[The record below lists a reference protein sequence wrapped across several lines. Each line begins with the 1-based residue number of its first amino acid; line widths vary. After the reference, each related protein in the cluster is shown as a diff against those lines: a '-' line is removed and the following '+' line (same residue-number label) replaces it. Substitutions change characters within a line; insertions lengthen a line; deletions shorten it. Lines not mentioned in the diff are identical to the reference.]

1 MDIQVLLFRKGCA
14 RSDKKRDAG
23 LAIPEDVTYLTG
35 IKYAG
40 GPENDLHIAYPKGTS
55 FPLPTIVCFHGGGYV
70 YGNADV
76 YKYYCASLAERG
88 FSVINFNYRLAP
100 KHVFPTPLEDMN
112 AVMEWAIRNKNE
124 FFIDTDNIFIVGD
137 SAGAQLA
144 SQYAAICTSPEYAD
158 IMGIHPPQG
167 FKLRA
172 LGLNCGMYDTS
183 MALGEKNPAISAYF
197 TKKPEKF
204 GRMLRVFDYI
214 CADYPPAFL
223 ISSPGDF
230 LLSHC
235 EPMARLIN
243 ERGGTAEY
251 RIYGDERTGHVFHVD
266 MRDPYSNAA
275 NDDETEFF
283 KKHLSYV

>member
-23 LAIPEDVTYLTG
+23 LTIPEDVTYISGL
-35 IKYAG
+35 KYAG
-40 GPENDLHIAYPKGTS
+40 GPENDLHVAYPKGAGS
-55 FPLPTIVCFHGGGYV
+55 PLPTILSFHGGGYV
-70 YGNADV
+70 YGSADV
-76 YKYYCASLAERG
+76 YKYYCASLARRG
-88 FSVINFNYRLAP
+88 FTVVNFNYRLAP
-100 KHVFPTPLEDMN
+100 DCIFPAPLEDTN

-204 GRMLRVFDYI
+204 GKMLRVLDYI
-214 CADYPPAFL
+214 NADYPPAFL

-251 RIYGDERTGHVFHVD
+251 RIYGDEKTGHVFHVD
-266 MRDPYSNAA
+266 MRSPCSKTA

>member
-23 LAIPEDVTYLTG
+23 LTIPEDVTYISGL
-35 IKYAG
+35 KYAG
-40 GPENDLHIAYPKGTS
+40 GPENDLHVAYPKGAGS
-55 FPLPTIVCFHGGGYV
+55 PLPTILSFHGGGYV
-70 YGNADV
+70 YGSADV
-76 YKYYCASLAERG
+76 YKYYCASLARRG
-88 FSVINFNYRLAP
+88 FTVVNFNYRLAP
-100 KHVFPTPLEDMN
+100 DCIFPAPLEDTN

-204 GRMLRVFDYI
+204 GKMLRVLDYI
-214 CADYPPAFL
+214 NADYPPAFL

-266 MRDPYSNAA
+266 MRSPCSKTA

>member
-23 LAIPEDVTYLTG
+23 LTIPEDVTYISGL
-35 IKYAG
+35 KYAG
-40 GPENDLHIAYPKGTS
+40 GPENDLHVAYPKGAGS
-55 FPLPTIVCFHGGGYV
+55 PLPTIISFHGGGYV
-70 YGNADV
+70 YGSADV
-76 YKYYCASLAERG
+76 YKYYCASLARRG
-88 FSVINFNYRLAP
+88 FTVVNFNYRLAP
-100 KHVFPTPLEDMN
+100 DCIFPAPLEDTN

-204 GRMLRVFDYI
+204 GKMLRVLDYI
-214 CADYPPAFL
+214 NADYPPAFL

-266 MRDPYSNAA
+266 MRSPCSKTA

>member
-23 LAIPEDVTYLTG
+23 LTIPEDVTYISGL
-35 IKYAG
+35 KYAG
-40 GPENDLHIAYPKGTS
+40 GPENDLHVAYPKGAGS
-55 FPLPTIVCFHGGGYV
+55 PLPTILSFHGGGYV
-70 YGNADV
+70 YGSADV
-76 YKYYCASLAERG
+76 YKYYCASLARRG
-88 FSVINFNYRLAP
+88 FTVINFNYRLAP
-100 KHVFPTPLEDMN
+100 DCIFPAPLEDTN
-112 AVMEWAIRNKNE
+112 AVMEWAIRNKDE

-251 RIYGDERTGHVFHVD
+251 RIYGDEKTGHVFHVD
-266 MRDPYSNAA
+266 MRSPCSKTA

>member
-23 LAIPEDVTYLTG
+23 LTIPEDVTYISGL
-35 IKYAG
+35 KYAG
-40 GPENDLHIAYPKGTS
+40 GPENDLHVAYPKGAGS
-55 FPLPTIVCFHGGGYV
+55 PLPTILSFHGGGYV
-70 YGNADV
+70 YGSADV
-76 YKYYCASLAERG
+76 YKYYCASLARRG
-88 FSVINFNYRLAP
+88 FTVINFNYRLAP
-100 KHVFPTPLEDMN
+100 DCIFPAPLEDTN

-204 GRMLRVFDYI
+204 GKMLRVLDYI
-214 CADYPPAFL
+214 NADYPPAFL

-266 MRDPYSNAA
+266 MRSPCSKTA